1 MSLEISDSFTKIGST
16 YVADGQILSTEG
28 ANWKEI
34 SVFVPKGTKYFAIHQ
49 TTPSA
54 NTYLFGIDD
63 VTFEAGTE
71 CVDDNITGYNIY
83 RDGEKIGSV
92 SGTTLSYDDAGID
105 DDHYYNVTAVFT
117 DAQGNVTESSFSNTA
132 SLSLSI
138 GAIENAMNASSYD
151 VYTLD
156 GQAVMLNA
164 KSLKG
169 LKEGA
174 YIINDR
180 KFILK

>member
-1 MSLEISDSFTKIGST
+1 MFARGGAFPCDLSFLAVFAGFFLALILCHWKLVTASRRLVLLMLPTDRFSLQRVPTGRKYQCSCLRERSISQS
-16 YVADGQILSTEG
+16 
-28 ANWKEI
+28 
-34 SVFVPKGTKYFAIHQ
+34 
-49 TTPSA
+49 
-54 NTYLFGIDD
+54 NTYLF
-63 VTFEAGTE
+63 
-71 CVDDNITGYNIY
+71 
-83 RDGEKIGSV
+83 
-92 SGTTLSYDDAGID
+92 GID

-138 GAIENAMNASSYD
+138 EAIENAMNASSYD

-169 LKEGA
+169 LKKGA

>member
-1 MSLEISDSFTKIGST
+1 MFARGGAFPCDLSFLAVFAGFFLALISDYFEDFKSADAEKLYTKIDSNGDGKTWS
-16 YVADGQILSTEG
+16 YVASDHCMRTNYS
-28 ANWKEI
+28 
-34 SVFVPKGTKYFAIHQ
+34 
-49 TTPSA
+49 SA
-54 NTYLFGIDD
+54 S
-63 VTFEAGTE
+63 A
-71 CVDDNITGYNIY
+71 
-83 RDGEKIGSV
+83 
-92 SGTTLSYDDAGID
+92 D

-117 DAQGNVTESSFSNTA
+117 EAQGNVTESSFSNTA

-138 GAIENAMNASSYD
+138 EAIENAMNASSYD

-169 LKEGA
+169 LKKGA